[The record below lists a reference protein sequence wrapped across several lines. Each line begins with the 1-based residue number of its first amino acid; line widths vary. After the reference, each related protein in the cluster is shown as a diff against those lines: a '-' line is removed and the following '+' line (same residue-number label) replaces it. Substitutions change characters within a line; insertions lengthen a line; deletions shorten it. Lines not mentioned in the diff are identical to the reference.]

1 MGPVRDTPRNKGEAV
16 VAGDGALDVSCQE
29 LPLRAPLLALLLVAR
44 ATLGQEPSP
53 PPTAPA
59 SDVTARPSEPS
70 HGRTPIEHARAT
82 DLGFVL
88 ELRSDFGFEQLVDVE
103 YTTDRRNQLNLND
116 GLAIELGASFLPL
129 AGNRLATR
137 VAAGFKIDML
147 RASNGNALFTA
158 VPLDVVE
165 TAYVGPLRLGAGASV
180 LLWPRI
186 RGDGFLGDAGFRF
199 DPAPGAVLEAEW
211 IVAPRSRTGIGLRAS
226 WYRFSWNGVT
236 RGAPAIGL
244 VLRADVP
251 VG

>member
-1 MGPVRDTPRNKGEAV
+1 M
-16 VAGDGALDVSCQE
+16 
-29 LPLRAPLLALLLVAR
+29 
-44 ATLGQEPSP
+44 
-53 PPTAPA
+53 
-59 SDVTARPSEPS
+59 
-70 HGRTPIEHARAT
+70 
-82 DLGFVL
+82 L

-180 LLWPRI
+180 LL
-186 RGDGFLGDAGFRF
+186 G
-199 DPAPGAVLEAEW
+199 
-211 IVAPRSRTGIGLRAS
+211 RAS
-226 WYRFSWNGVT
+226 GGTGSSATQDSGSTLRRARCSRPSGSWRLGAGPASASGRAGT
-236 RGAPAIGL
+236 GSRGTG
-244 VLRADVP
+244 
-251 VG
+251 